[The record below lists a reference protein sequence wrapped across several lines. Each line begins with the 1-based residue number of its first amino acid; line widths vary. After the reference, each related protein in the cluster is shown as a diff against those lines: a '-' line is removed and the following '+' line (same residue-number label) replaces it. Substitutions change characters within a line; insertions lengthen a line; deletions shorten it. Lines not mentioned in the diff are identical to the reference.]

1 MRLVEALQIAGVL
14 LGALATA
21 FTAIEGRFVGRFRR
35 AAATSRERAIELPP
49 LGVIG
54 RWRRSRL
61 GAAGAVVE
69 AAGGR
74 AFLDEA
80 AYAALRRSRRLRA
93 VTAVLLVLASVVL
106 AHLALR

>member
-1 MRLVEALQIAGVL
+1 MRLVEALQIAAAL
-14 LGALATA
+14 MGALATA

-35 AAATSRERAIELPP
+35 AAATSPERAIELPP

-61 GAAGAVVE
+61 GAAGAVVDAE
-69 AAGGR
+69 GGTVY
-74 AFLDEA
+74 LNET

-106 AHLALR
+106 VHRVLR